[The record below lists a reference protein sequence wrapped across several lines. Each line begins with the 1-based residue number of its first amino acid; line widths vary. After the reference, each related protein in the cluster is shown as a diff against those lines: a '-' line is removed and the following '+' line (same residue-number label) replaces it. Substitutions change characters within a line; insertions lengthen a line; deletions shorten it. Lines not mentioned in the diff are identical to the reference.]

1 MDARCRVQHHS
12 LRLHESRR
20 AAEVLRNAPES
31 RLDGSAAATEF
42 GSTSLFHAAAHTTAS
57 YRELVPYVR
66 GLAGIQD
73 PTDGS
78 SAGASLNS
86 VSAEALT
93 AREGKILRL
102 IAEGLSNKAM
112 ARELAIAPE
121 TVKSHMKHIFTKLG
135 FEKRAQAVSRAQTLG
150 LLRTQPA

>member
-1 MDARCRVQHHS
+1 MVLLRAPQVAKS
-12 LRLHESRR
+12 LYEFS
-20 AAEVLRNAPES
+20 
-31 RLDGSAAATEF
+31 DAAAVAAHNGICRIILDDGAKLDALLAE
-42 GSTSLFHAAAHTTAS
+42 FHAAAHKTAR
-57 YRELVPYVR
+57 YRELVPYVS

-86 VSAEALT
+86 ASTQSLT
-93 AREGKILRL
+93 AREDKILRL

-121 TVKSHMKHIFTKLG
+121 TAKSHVKHIFTKLG
-135 FEKRAQAVSRAQTLG
+135 VEKRAQAVSRAQSLG
-150 LLRTQPA
+150 LLRTQPT